1 MVSGVEIFAS
11 VGASVISMKFNIST
25 CLRYFTGIL
34 ILLFA
39 TFIFSPISTDEKK
52 SMNFYTVI
60 LLICMLIGK
69 MISETICNLTY
80 VYAPKI
86 MTDKFTPYYMVSV
99 RLFSRICLL
108 FLPHVNY
115 LFRSLDLH
123 AFVFLSL
130 VWGLSRFLQNFT
142 KEVQPDGIE
151 DILNEFKVN
160 LMSRMSII
168 TGSSMIHHPPDE
180 LLRNVQVEGQTLSM
194 IKKSRV
200 KAGHHSLIGEQVV
213 IERIHLYSMVE
224 GLLEQTKV

>member
-1 MVSGVEIFAS
+1 MIDFLRDVSKIPQIRNNYLVYVFIWTATSITYNDILLELSTLGGNFYLNMMMVSGVEIFAS

-108 FLPHVNY
+108 FLPHVNF
-115 LFRSLDLH
+115 LFRSLDLL

-130 VWGLSRFLQNFT
+130 V
-142 KEVQPDGIE
+142 
-151 DILNEFKVN
+151 
-160 LMSRMSII
+160 
-168 TGSSMIHHPPDE
+168 
-180 LLRNVQVEGQTLSM
+180 
-194 IKKSRV
+194 
-200 KAGHHSLIGEQVV
+200 
-213 IERIHLYSMVE
+213 
-224 GLLEQTKV
+224 